1 MRPTSLASCSRRMA
15 SSLAIGQAQA
25 LPIDADRRDA
35 PGITTDVG
43 G

>member
-1 MRPTSLASCSRRMA
+1 MA
-15 SSLAIGQAQA
+15 SSLAIGQAPA